1 MLDLSLFRYPR
12 FVGVQLLAAAPA
24 YAFVVLLV
32 LLPLRFIGVEGLA
45 PLAAGQRMFV
55 LSLPMLCVP
64 LLAGWLARWL
74 SAAVLCGAG
83 LLVCAT
89 GLLWLGRCA
98 PGADLA
104 QMAAP
109 LLLIGLGIG
118 LPWGLMDGLAV
129 TVVPRERAG
138 MATGI
143 FSTVRVAGE
152 GIALAVVG
160 ATLAAL
166 LARELAAIWP
176 SMQHGSAVAQMLVT
190 GNMQGALALMQGA
203 SAAELLKAYGLAF
216 SSLLDV
222 LAGVTVLTAVGVFAF
237 LRSGTDMPHVRQS
250 GLTRKAATHAD

>member
-1 MLDLSLFRYPR
+1 
-12 FVGVQLLAAAPA
+12 
-24 YAFVVLLV
+24 
-32 LLPLRFIGVEGLA
+32 
-45 PLAAGQRMFV
+45 
-55 LSLPMLCVP
+55 
-64 LLAGWLARWL
+64 
-74 SAAVLCGAG
+74 
-83 LLVCAT
+83 
-89 GLLWLGRCA
+89 
-98 PGADLA
+98 
-104 QMAAP
+104 
-109 LLLIGLGIG
+109 
-118 LPWGLMDGLAV
+118 MDGLAV

-160 ATLAAL
+160 AALAAL

-176 SMQHGSAVAQMLVT
+176 SMPHGSAVAQMLVT
-190 GNMQGALALMQGA
+190 GNMQGALALMQDA